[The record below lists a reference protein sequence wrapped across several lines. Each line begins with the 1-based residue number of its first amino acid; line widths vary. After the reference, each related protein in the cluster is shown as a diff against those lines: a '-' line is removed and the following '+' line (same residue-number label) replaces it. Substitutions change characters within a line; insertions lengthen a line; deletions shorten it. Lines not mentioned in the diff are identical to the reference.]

1 MIKLKTVAL
10 AAISGLMASGAC
22 AQAPIAQTESMK
34 VEVTEHQI
42 DEIGGVIYSQ
52 IQSRRS
58 NRAMRMTL
66 LVPRTRSNRAMR
78 MTLLVPRTAEKKPA
92 IIYFPGGGFTTT
104 DYEKFIEMRFA
115 LAKAGFVVAAAEYR
129 VVPNKFPAI
138 LEDGKSAVRFLKA
151 HADAYGIDASKIGVL
166 GDSAGGYLSQMVAVT
181 GNEKQFDKGDNLHV
195 DSTVQ
200 AAATLYGISDLR
212 NIGAGFDEA
221 IQKVHQSPAVTEAL
235 LVNAL
240 LVNGVAFNEY
250 PGASILS
257 DSDKALAASS
267 LGHIKKNLPPFLIMH
282 GTEDKLV
289 SPVQSEQLYEALKQN
304 GNRVTYVKVEGAA
317 HGDTVWFQK
326 PIIDKVVTWFKDNL
340 K

>member
-1 MIKLKTVAL
+1 MKTVAL

-22 AQAPIAQTESMK
+22 AQAPVAQTESMK

-52 IQSRRS
+52 IQSR
-58 NRAMRMTL
+58 
-66 LVPRTRSNRAMR
+66 RSNRAMR

-181 GNEKQFDKGDNLHV
+181 GNEKEFDKGDNLHV

-221 IQKVHQSPAVTEAL
+221 IQKVHQSPAVTE
-235 LVNAL
+235 AL

-289 SPVQSEQLYEALKQN
+289 SPVQSEQLCKQLSAKAESF
-304 GNRVTYVKVEGAA
+304 Y
-317 HGDTVWFQK
+317 
-326 PIIDKVVTWFKDNL
+326 L
-340 K
+340 S

>member
-22 AQAPIAQTESMK
+22 AQAPVAQTESMK

-66 LVPRTRSNRAMR
+66 LVPRT
-78 MTLLVPRTAEKKPA
+78 VEKKPA

-151 HADAYGIDASKIGVL
+151 HADAYGIDPSKIGVL

-221 IQKVHQSPAVTEAL
+221 IQKVHQSPAVTE
-235 LVNAL
+235 AL

>member
-22 AQAPIAQTESMK
+22 AQAPVAQTESMK

-52 IQSRRS
+52 IQSR
-58 NRAMRMTL
+58 
-66 LVPRTRSNRAMR
+66 RSNRAMR

-151 HADAYGIDASKIGVL
+151 HADAYGIDPSKIGVL

-221 IQKVHQSPAVTEAL
+221 IQKVHQSPAVTE
-235 LVNAL
+235 AL

>member
-22 AQAPIAQTESMK
+22 AQAPVAQTESMK

-66 LVPRTRSNRAMR
+66 LVPRT
-78 MTLLVPRTAEKKPA
+78 AEKKPA
-92 IIYFPGGGFTTT
+92 IIYFPGDGFTTT

-235 LVNAL
+235 LVN
-240 LVNGVAFNEY
+240 GVAFNEY

>member
-22 AQAPIAQTESMK
+22 AQAPVAQTESIK

-52 IQSRRS
+52 IQSR
-58 NRAMRMTL
+58 
-66 LVPRTRSNRAMR
+66 RSNRAMR

-151 HADAYGIDASKIGVL
+151 HANAYGIDASKIGVL

-221 IQKVHQSPAVTEAL
+221 IQKVHQSPAVTE
-235 LVNAL
+235 AL

>member
-22 AQAPIAQTESMK
+22 AQAPVAQTESMK
-34 VEVTEHQI
+34 VEVSEHQI

-52 IQSRRS
+52 IQSR
-58 NRAMRMTL
+58 
-66 LVPRTRSNRAMR
+66 RSNRAMR

-235 LVNAL
+235 LVN
-240 LVNGVAFNEY
+240 GVAFNEY

-289 SPVQSEQLYEALKQN
+289 SPVQSEQLYEALKQS

>member
-10 AAISGLMASGAC
+10 AAISGLVASGAC
-22 AQAPIAQTESMK
+22 AQAPVAQTESMK

-42 DEIGGVIYSQ
+42 DEIGDVIYSQ
-52 IQSRRS
+52 IQSR
-58 NRAMRMTL
+58 
-66 LVPRTRSNRAMR
+66 RSNRAMR

-92 IIYFPGGGFTTT
+92 IIYFPGGGCTTT

-151 HADAYGIDASKIGVL
+151 HANAYGIDASKIGVL

-181 GNEKQFDKGDNLHV
+181 GNEKQFDKGNNLHV

-221 IQKVHQSPAVTEAL
+221 IQKVHQSPAVTE
-235 LVNAL
+235 AL

>member
-22 AQAPIAQTESMK
+22 AQAPVARTESMK

-52 IQSRRS
+52 IQSR
-58 NRAMRMTL
+58 
-66 LVPRTRSNRAMR
+66 RSNRAMR

-235 LVNAL
+235 LVN
-240 LVNGVAFNEY
+240 GVAFNEY

-289 SPVQSEQLYEALKQN
+289 SPVQSKQLYEALKQD

>member
-1 MIKLKTVAL
+1 MIKLKTIAL
-10 AAISGLMASGAC
+10 AAIGGLMASGAC
-22 AQAPIAQTESMK
+22 AQAPVAQTESLK

-52 IQSRRS
+52 IQSR
-58 NRAMRMTL
+58 
-66 LVPRTRSNRAMR
+66 RSNRAMR

-181 GNEKQFDKGDNLHV
+181 DNEKQFDKGDNLHV

-221 IQKVHQSPAVTEAL
+221 IQKVHQSPAVTE
-235 LVNAL
+235 AL

>member
-1 MIKLKTVAL
+1 MVIKLKTVAL

-22 AQAPIAQTESMK
+22 AQAPVAQTESMK

-52 IQSRRS
+52 IQSR
-58 NRAMRMTL
+58 
-66 LVPRTRSNRAMR
+66 RSNRAMR

-151 HADAYGIDASKIGVL
+151 HANAYGIDASKIGVL

-235 LVNAL
+235 LVN
-240 LVNGVAFNEY
+240 GVAFNEY

-289 SPVQSEQLYEALKQN
+289 SPVQSEQLYEALKQS

>member
-52 IQSRRS
+52 IQSR
-58 NRAMRMTL
+58 
-66 LVPRTRSNRAMR
+66 RSNRAMR

-235 LVNAL
+235 LVN
-240 LVNGVAFNEY
+240 GVAFNEY

-289 SPVQSEQLYEALKQN
+289 SPVQSEQLYEALKQS

-326 PIIDKVVTWFKDNL
+326 PIIDKVVAWFKDNL

>member
-22 AQAPIAQTESMK
+22 AQAPVAQTESMK

-52 IQSRRS
+52 IQSR
-58 NRAMRMTL
+58 
-66 LVPRTRSNRAMR
+66 RSNRAMR

-151 HADAYGIDASKIGVL
+151 HANAYGIDASKIGVL

-235 LVNAL
+235 LI
-240 LVNGVAFNEY
+240 NGVAFNEY

-267 LGHIKKNLPPFLIMH
+267 LGHIKKSLPPFLIMH

>member
-10 AAISGLMASGAC
+10 AAISGLVASGAC
-22 AQAPIAQTESMK
+22 AQAPVAQTESMK

-52 IQSRRS
+52 IQSR
-58 NRAMRMTL
+58 
-66 LVPRTRSNRAMR
+66 RSNRAMR

-151 HADAYGIDASKIGVL
+151 HANAYGIDASKIGVL

-181 GNEKQFDKGDNLHV
+181 GNEKQFDKGNNLHV

-221 IQKVHQSPAVTEAL
+221 IQKVHQSPAVTE
-235 LVNAL
+235 AL

>member
-22 AQAPIAQTESMK
+22 AQAPVAQTEIMK

-42 DEIGGVIYSQ
+42 DEIGGIIYSQ
-52 IQSRRS
+52 IQSR
-58 NRAMRMTL
+58 
-66 LVPRTRSNRAMR
+66 RSNRAMR

-235 LVNAL
+235 LVN
-240 LVNGVAFNEY
+240 GVAFNEY

>member
-22 AQAPIAQTESMK
+22 AQAPVAQTESMK

-66 LVPRTRSNRAMR
+66 LVPRTS
-78 MTLLVPRTAEKKPA
+78 EKKPA

-235 LVNAL
+235 LVN
-240 LVNGVAFNEY
+240 GVAFNEY

>member
-22 AQAPIAQTESMK
+22 AQAPLAQTESMK

-66 LVPRTRSNRAMR
+66 LVPRT
-78 MTLLVPRTAEKKPA
+78 TEKKPA

-235 LVNAL
+235 LVN
-240 LVNGVAFNEY
+240 GVAFNEY

-304 GNRVTYVKVEGAA
+304 GNRVTYVKVQGAA

>member
-22 AQAPIAQTESMK
+22 AQAPVAQTESMK

-52 IQSRRS
+52 IQSR
-58 NRAMRMTL
+58 
-66 LVPRTRSNRAMR
+66 RSNRAMR

-151 HADAYGIDASKIGVL
+151 HANAYGIDASKIGVL

-212 NIGAGFDEA
+212 NIGAGFNEA
-221 IQKVHQSPAVTEAL
+221 IQKVHQSPAVTE
-235 LVNAL
+235 AL

>member
-22 AQAPIAQTESMK
+22 AQAPVAQTESMK
-34 VEVTEHQI
+34 VGVTEHQI

-66 LVPRTRSNRAMR
+66 LVPRT
-78 MTLLVPRTAEKKPA
+78 TEKKPA

-151 HADAYGIDASKIGVL
+151 HANAYGIDASKIGVL

-221 IQKVHQSPAVTEAL
+221 IQKVHQSPAVTE
-235 LVNAL
+235 AL

>member
-22 AQAPIAQTESMK
+22 AQAPVAQTESMK

-52 IQSRRS
+52 IQSR
-58 NRAMRMTL
+58 
-66 LVPRTRSNRAMR
+66 RSNRAMR

-151 HADAYGIDASKIGVL
+151 HANAYGIDASKIGVL

-181 GNEKQFDKGDNLHV
+181 VNEKQFDKGDNLHV

-221 IQKVHQSPAVTEAL
+221 IQKVHQSPAVTE
-235 LVNAL
+235 AL

>member
-22 AQAPIAQTESMK
+22 AQALVAQTESMK

-66 LVPRTRSNRAMR
+66 LVPRT
-78 MTLLVPRTAEKKPA
+78 TEKKPA

-235 LVNAL
+235 LVN
-240 LVNGVAFNEY
+240 GVAFNEY

-289 SPVQSEQLYEALKQN
+289 SPAQSEQLYEALKQN

>member
-22 AQAPIAQTESMK
+22 AQAPVAQTESMK

-52 IQSRRS
+52 IQSR
-58 NRAMRMTL
+58 
-66 LVPRTRSNRAMR
+66 RSNRAMR

-181 GNEKQFDKGDNLHV
+181 GNEKQFDKGNNLHV

-221 IQKVHQSPAVTEAL
+221 IQKVHQSPAVTE
-235 LVNAL
+235 AL

>member
-22 AQAPIAQTESMK
+22 AQAPVAQTESMK

-52 IQSRRS
+52 IQSR
-58 NRAMRMTL
+58 
-66 LVPRTRSNRAMR
+66 RSNRAMR

-195 DSTVQ
+195 DSSVQ

-221 IQKVHQSPAVTEAL
+221 IQKIHQSPAVTE
-235 LVNAL
+235 AL

-257 DSDKALAASS
+257 DSDKALVASS

>member
-22 AQAPIAQTESMK
+22 AQAPVAQTESMK

-66 LVPRTRSNRAMR
+66 LVPRT
-78 MTLLVPRTAEKKPA
+78 TEKKPA

-181 GNEKQFDKGDNLHV
+181 GNEKQFDKGDNLHL

-221 IQKVHQSPAVTEAL
+221 IQKVHQSPAVTE
-235 LVNAL
+235 AL

-304 GNRVTYVKVEGAA
+304 GNRVTYVKVQGAA

>member
-1 MIKLKTVAL
+1 MIKLKTIAL
-10 AAISGLMASGAC
+10 AAISGLMASGAS
-22 AQAPIAQTESMK
+22 AQTPLAQTQTMK
-34 VEVTEHQI
+34 VEVSQHQI

-52 IQSRRS
+52 IQSR
-58 NRAMRMTL
+58 
-66 LVPRTRSNRAMR
+66 RSNRAMR

-235 LVNAL
+235 LVN
-240 LVNGVAFNEY
+240 GVAFNEY

-289 SPVQSEQLYEALKQN
+289 SPVQSEQLYEALKQS

>member
-22 AQAPIAQTESMK
+22 AQAPVAQTESMK

-66 LVPRTRSNRAMR
+66 LVPRT
-78 MTLLVPRTAEKKPA
+78 TEKKPA

-235 LVNAL
+235 LVN
-240 LVNGVAFNEY
+240 GVAFNEY

-267 LGHIKKNLPPFLIMH
+267 LGHIKKKLPPFLIMH

-289 SPVQSEQLYEALKQN
+289 SPVQSERLYEALKQS

>member
-22 AQAPIAQTESMK
+22 AQAPVAQTESMK

-52 IQSRRS
+52 IQSR
-58 NRAMRMTL
+58 
-66 LVPRTRSNRAMR
+66 RSNRAMR

-151 HADAYGIDASKIGVL
+151 HANAYGIDASKIGVL

-235 LVNAL
+235 LVN
-240 LVNGVAFNEY
+240 GVAFNEY

-289 SPVQSEQLYEALKQN
+289 SPIQSEQLYEALKQS

>member
-22 AQAPIAQTESMK
+22 AQAPVAQTESMK

-52 IQSRRS
+52 IQSR
-58 NRAMRMTL
+58 
-66 LVPRTRSNRAMR
+66 RSNRAMR

-235 LVNAL
+235 LVN
-240 LVNGVAFNEY
+240 GVAFNEY

-257 DSDKALAASS
+257 DNDKALAASS

>member
-22 AQAPIAQTESMK
+22 AQAPVAQTESMK

-52 IQSRRS
+52 IQSR
-58 NRAMRMTL
+58 
-66 LVPRTRSNRAMR
+66 RSNRAMR

-138 LEDGKSAVRFLKA
+138 LEDGKSAVRFLRA

-235 LVNAL
+235 LVN
-240 LVNGVAFNEY
+240 GVAFNDN

-257 DSDKALAASS
+257 DSNKALAASP

-289 SPVQSEQLYEALKQN
+289 SPIQSEQLYEALKQS

>member
-22 AQAPIAQTESMK
+22 AQAPVAQTESLK

-52 IQSRRS
+52 IQSR
-58 NRAMRMTL
+58 
-66 LVPRTRSNRAMR
+66 RSNRAMR

-151 HADAYGIDASKIGVL
+151 HANAYGIDASKIGVL

-221 IQKVHQSPAVTEAL
+221 IQKVHQSPAVTE
-235 LVNAL
+235 AL

>member
-22 AQAPIAQTESMK
+22 AQAPVAQTESMK

-52 IQSRRS
+52 IQSR
-58 NRAMRMTL
+58 
-66 LVPRTRSNRAMR
+66 RSNRAMR

-151 HADAYGIDASKIGVL
+151 HANAYGIDASKIGVL

-235 LVNAL
+235 LVN
-240 LVNGVAFNEY
+240 GVAFNEY

-289 SPVQSEQLYEALKQN
+289 SPVQSEQLFEALKQN

>member
-22 AQAPIAQTESMK
+22 AQAPVAQTESMK

-52 IQSRRS
+52 IQSLRS

-66 LVPRTRSNRAMR
+66 LVPRT
-78 MTLLVPRTAEKKPA
+78 TEKKPA

-151 HADAYGIDASKIGVL
+151 HANAYGIDASKIGVL

-235 LVNAL
+235 LVN
-240 LVNGVAFNEY
+240 GVAFNEY

-289 SPVQSEQLYEALKQN
+289 LPVQSEQLYEALKQN

>member
-22 AQAPIAQTESMK
+22 AQAPVAQTESMK

-66 LVPRTRSNRAMR
+66 LVPRT
-78 MTLLVPRTAEKKPA
+78 TEKKPA

-104 DYEKFIEMRFA
+104 DYEKFIEMRFT

-151 HADAYGIDASKIGVL
+151 HANAYGIDASKIGVL

-235 LVNAL
+235 LVN
-240 LVNGVAFNEY
+240 GVAFNEY

-304 GNRVTYVKVEGAA
+304 GNRVTYVKVQGAA

>member
-22 AQAPIAQTESMK
+22 AQAPVAQTKSMK

-52 IQSRRS
+52 IQSR
-58 NRAMRMTL
+58 
-66 LVPRTRSNRAMR
+66 RSNRAMR

-212 NIGAGFDEA
+212 NIGVGFDEA
-221 IQKVHQSPAVTEAL
+221 IQKVHQSPAVTE
-235 LVNAL
+235 AL

>member
-22 AQAPIAQTESMK
+22 AQAPVAQTESMK

-52 IQSRRS
+52 IQSR
-58 NRAMRMTL
+58 
-66 LVPRTRSNRAMR
+66 RSNRAMR

-151 HADAYGIDASKIGVL
+151 HANAYGIDASKIGVL

-181 GNEKQFDKGDNLHV
+181 GNEKEFDKGDNLHV

-221 IQKVHQSPAVTEAL
+221 IQKVHQSPAVTE
-235 LVNAL
+235 AL

>member
-10 AAISGLMASGAC
+10 AAISGLLASGAC
-22 AQAPIAQTESMK
+22 AQAPVAQTESMK

-52 IQSRRS
+52 IQSR
-58 NRAMRMTL
+58 
-66 LVPRTRSNRAMR
+66 RSNRAMR

-235 LVNAL
+235 LVN
-240 LVNGVAFNEY
+240 GVAFNEY

>member
-22 AQAPIAQTESMK
+22 AQAPVAQTESMK

-66 LVPRTRSNRAMR
+66 LVPRT
-78 MTLLVPRTAEKKPA
+78 TEKKPA

-151 HADAYGIDASKIGVL
+151 HANAYGIDASKIGVL

-235 LVNAL
+235 LVN
-240 LVNGVAFNEY
+240 GVAFNEY

-289 SPVQSEQLYEALKQN
+289 SPVQSEQLYEALKQS

>member
-22 AQAPIAQTESMK
+22 AQAPVAQTESMK

-52 IQSRRS
+52 IQSR
-58 NRAMRMTL
+58 
-66 LVPRTRSNRAMR
+66 RSNRAMR

-138 LEDGKSAVRFLKA
+138 LEDGKSAVRFLKS
-151 HADAYGIDASKIGVL
+151 HANAYGIDASKIGVL

-221 IQKVHQSPAVTEAL
+221 IQKVHQSPAVTE
-235 LVNAL
+235 AL

>member
-22 AQAPIAQTESMK
+22 AQAPVAQTESMK

-52 IQSRRS
+52 IQSR
-58 NRAMRMTL
+58 
-66 LVPRTRSNRAMR
+66 RSNRAMR

-235 LVNAL
+235 LVN
-240 LVNGVAFNEY
+240 GVAFNEY

-257 DSDKALAASS
+257 DSNKALAASS